1 MFLLLLT
8 DTISQKKKISKIG
21 IIKNMEWYLKV
32 MRDNYA
38 NFKGRA
44 RRKEYWMFSLIFT
57 VLLIALMTIMFSV
70 LSFSDETGIE
80 AEPGMYLTIILVIV
94 FLFAHF
100 IPSIAV
106 TVRRLH
112 DTGNSGW
119 LYLICLI
126 PYIGS
131 IIIFVFTLLDSQD
144 KENKWGPNPKS

>member
-1 MFLLLLT
+1 
-8 DTISQKKKISKIG
+8 
-21 IIKNMEWYLKV
+21 MEWYLKV

-44 RRKEYWMFSLIFT
+44 RRKEYWMYTLIFT

-80 AEPGMYLTIILVIV
+80 TGPSVYLTVILVIV

-100 IPSIAV
+100 IPTIAL

-112 DTGNSGW
+112 DTGKSGW
-119 LYLICLI
+119 WYLIVFV
-126 PYIGS
+126 PYLGNFV
-131 IIIFVFTLLDSQD
+131 IFIFTLIDGD
-144 KENKWGPNPKS
+144 RGDNKYGSNPKI

>member
-1 MFLLLLT
+1 
-8 DTISQKKKISKIG
+8 
-21 IIKNMEWYLKV
+21 MEWYLKV

-44 RRKEYWMFSLIFT
+44 RRKEYWMYTLIFT

-80 AEPGMYLTIILVIV
+80 SGPGVYLTVILVIV

-100 IPSIAV
+100 IPTIAL

-112 DTGNSGW
+112 DTGKSGW
-119 LYLICLI
+119 WYLIVLV
-126 PYIGS
+126 PYLGNFV
-131 IIIFVFTLLDSQD
+131 IFIFTLIDGD
-144 KENKWGPNPKS
+144 REDNKYGSNPKI

>member
-1 MFLLLLT
+1 M
-8 DTISQKKKISKIG
+8 K
-21 IIKNMEWYLKV
+21 WYLKV

-44 RRKEYWMFSLIFT
+44 RRKEYWMYTLIFT

-80 AEPGMYLTIILVIV
+80 TGPGVYLTVILVIV

-100 IPSIAV
+100 IPTIAL

-112 DTGNSGW
+112 DTGKSGW
-119 LYLICLI
+119 WYLIVFV
-126 PYIGS
+126 PYLGNFV
-131 IIIFVFTLLDSQD
+131 IFIFTLIDGD
-144 KENKWGPNPKS
+144 REDNKYGSNPKI

>member
-1 MFLLLLT
+1 
-8 DTISQKKKISKIG
+8 
-21 IIKNMEWYLKV
+21 MEWYLKV

-44 RRKEYWMFSLIFT
+44 RRKEYWMYTLIFT

-80 AEPGMYLTIILVIV
+80 TGPGVYLTVILVIV

-100 IPSIAV
+100 IPTIAL

-112 DTGNSGW
+112 DTGKSGW
-119 LYLICLI
+119 WYLIVLV
-126 PYIGS
+126 PYLGNFV
-131 IIIFVFTLLDSQD
+131 IFIFTLIDGD
-144 KENKWGPNPKS
+144 RGDNKYG

>member
-1 MFLLLLT
+1 
-8 DTISQKKKISKIG
+8 
-21 IIKNMEWYLKV
+21 MEWYLKV

-44 RRKEYWMFSLIFT
+44 RRKEYWMYTLIFT

-80 AEPGMYLTIILVIV
+80 TGPGVYLTVTLVFV

-100 IPSIAV
+100 IPTIAL

-112 DTGNSGW
+112 DTGKSGW
-119 LYLICLI
+119 WYLIVLV
-126 PYIGS
+126 PYLGNFV
-131 IIIFVFTLLDSQD
+131 IFIFTLIDGD
-144 KENKWGPNPKS
+144 RGDNKYGSNPKI

>member
-1 MFLLLLT
+1 
-8 DTISQKKKISKIG
+8 
-21 IIKNMEWYLKV
+21 MEWYLKV

-80 AEPGMYLTIILVIV
+80 TGPGVYLTVILVIV

>member
-1 MFLLLLT
+1 
-8 DTISQKKKISKIG
+8 
-21 IIKNMEWYLKV
+21 MEWYLKV

-44 RRKEYWMFSLIFT
+44 RRKEYWMYTLIFT

-80 AEPGMYLTIILVIV
+80 TGPGVYLTVILVIV

-100 IPSIAV
+100 IPTIAL

-112 DTGNSGW
+112 DTGKSGW
-119 LYLICLI
+119 WYLIVLV
-126 PYIGS
+126 PFLGNFV
-131 IIIFVFTLLDSQD
+131 IFIFTLIDGD
-144 KENKWGPNPKS
+144 RGDNKYGSNPKI

>member
-1 MFLLLLT
+1 
-8 DTISQKKKISKIG
+8 
-21 IIKNMEWYLKV
+21 MEWYLKV

-44 RRKEYWMFSLIFT
+44 RRKEYWMFSLFFLIFISAGSILAVSLST
-57 VLLIALMTIMFSV
+57 FDETAGIFAMVLLII
-70 LSFSDETGIE
+70 
-80 AEPGMYLTIILVIV
+80 

-144 KENKWGPNPKS
+144 KVNKWGPNPKS

>member
-1 MFLLLLT
+1 
-8 DTISQKKKISKIG
+8 
-21 IIKNMEWYLKV
+21 MEWYLKV

>member
-1 MFLLLLT
+1 
-8 DTISQKKKISKIG
+8 
-21 IIKNMEWYLKV
+21 MEWYLKV

-44 RRKEYWMFSLIFT
+44 RRKEYWMYTLIFT

-80 AEPGMYLTIILVIV
+80 TGPGVYLTVILVFV

-100 IPSIAV
+100 IPTIAL

-112 DTGNSGW
+112 DTGKSGW
-119 LYLICLI
+119 WYLIVLV
-126 PYIGS
+126 PYLGNFV
-131 IIIFVFTLLDSQD
+131 IFIFTLIDGD
-144 KENKWGPNPKS
+144 RGDNKYGSNPKI

>member
-1 MFLLLLT
+1 
-8 DTISQKKKISKIG
+8 
-21 IIKNMEWYLKV
+21 MEWYLKV

-44 RRKEYWMFSLIFT
+44 RRKEYWMYTLIFT

-80 AEPGMYLTIILVIV
+80 SGPGVYLTVILVIV

-100 IPSIAV
+100 IPSIAL

-112 DTGNSGW
+112 DTGKSGW
-119 LYLICLI
+119 WYLIVFV
-126 PYIGS
+126 PYLGNFV
-131 IIIFVFTLLDSQD
+131 IFIFTLIDGD
-144 KENKWGPNPKS
+144 RGDNKYGSNPKI

>member
-1 MFLLLLT
+1 
-8 DTISQKKKISKIG
+8 
-21 IIKNMEWYLKV
+21 MEWYLKV

-44 RRKEYWMFSLIFT
+44 RRKEYWMYTLIFT

-80 AEPGMYLTIILVIV
+80 TGPSVYLTVILVIV

-100 IPSIAV
+100 IPSIAL

-112 DTGNSGW
+112 DTGKSGW
-119 LYLICLI
+119 WYLIVLV
-126 PYIGS
+126 PYLGNFV
-131 IIIFVFTLLDSQD
+131 IFIFTLIDGD
-144 KENKWGPNPKS
+144 RGDNKYGSNPKI

>member
-1 MFLLLLT
+1 
-8 DTISQKKKISKIG
+8 
-21 IIKNMEWYLKV
+21 MEWYLKV

-44 RRKEYWMFSLIFT
+44 RRKEYWMYTLIFT

-80 AEPGMYLTIILVIV
+80 TGPGVYLTVILVIV

-100 IPSIAV
+100 IPTIAL

-112 DTGNSGW
+112 DTGKSGW
-119 LYLICLI
+119 WYLIVLV
-126 PYIGS
+126 PYLGNFV
-131 IIIFVFTLLDSQD
+131 IFIFTLIDGD
-144 KENKWGPNPKS
+144 RGDNKYGSNSKI

>member
-1 MFLLLLT
+1 
-8 DTISQKKKISKIG
+8 
-21 IIKNMEWYLKV
+21 MEWYLKV

-44 RRKEYWMFSLIFT
+44 RRKEYWMYTLIFT

-80 AEPGMYLTIILVIV
+80 TGPGVYLTVILVIV

-100 IPSIAV
+100 IPTIAL

-112 DTGNSGW
+112 DTGKSGW
-119 LYLICLI
+119 WYLIVLV
-126 PYIGS
+126 PYLGNF
-131 IIIFVFTLLDSQD
+131 IIFIFTLIDGD
-144 KENKWGPNPKS
+144 RGDNKYGSNPKI

>member
-1 MFLLLLT
+1 
-8 DTISQKKKISKIG
+8 
-21 IIKNMEWYLKV
+21 MEWYLKV

-44 RRKEYWMFSLIFT
+44 RRKEYWMYTLIFT

-80 AEPGMYLTIILVIV
+80 TGPSVYLTVILVIV

-100 IPSIAV
+100 IPSIAL

-112 DTGNSGW
+112 DTGKSGW
-119 LYLICLI
+119 WYLIVFV
-126 PYIGS
+126 PYLGNFV
-131 IIIFVFTLLDSQD
+131 IFIFTLIDGD
-144 KENKWGPNPKS
+144 KGDNKYGSNPKI